1 MDRKLVKNFFVY
13 LVRTFIVTLGSILV
27 FPYAS
32 RVLGVTSIGEVQ
44 YVQSIASYFQ
54 LFATFGIT
62 SYGIREGSRVK
73 DDSVKL
79 EQLISELFWLNLL
92 TTLISFTIYSIA
104 IMTCA
109 FVSYRE
115 LLLLFSLY
123 IIFCGLNFD
132 WIFNVNEEYGY
143 ITIRSLF
150 GFILSIIVLV
160 MFVQDPNDTV
170 EYGLVIIIPYFV
182 TFISNIYYII
192 KRYGIRFVKFRQIL
206 QHVVPI
212 SLLFSVIVSS
222 SIYSTLDTTMLGM
235 MQSAYSVGL
244 YSAASKLARL
254 ISQLIVTMFTVFTP
268 RVSYYIGKSDTA
280 KFSTLVNNAIKLA
293 LFLCVP
299 AVVAFFCYSSE
310 GIVLFSGHEFV
321 SANGAAKILSINLFF
336 SVIDG
341 FFGWQ
346 ILVPLRKEK
355 YLTLATF
362 IGAVANFAFNY
373 FLIPLFGVT
382 GAAAATIISEFSV
395 FIILSYYVNKYISL
409 GSSYIGIWK
418 NIVASLTIPLVYFII
433 YKLKLSIILMLCIA
447 IPSSIILY
455 VAALILMK
463 DVSVLNAID
472 RVIYYTKLKLAKRD

>member
-32 RVLGVTSIGEVQ
+32 RMLGVTSIGEVQ

-62 SYGIREGSRVK
+62 SYGIREGSRIK

-79 EQLISELFWLNLL
+79 KRLVSELFWLNLI
-92 TTLISFTIYSIA
+92 TTLISFTIYSIV
-104 IMTCA
+104 ITNHT
-109 FVSYRE
+109 FVSYRA
-115 LLLLFSLY
+115 LLSLFSLY
-123 IIFCGLNFD
+123 IVFCGFNFD

-143 ITIRSLF
+143 ITIRSLI

-160 MFVQDPNDTV
+160 MFVRDSGDTI
-170 EYGLVIIIPYFV
+170 EYGLVLIIPYFI
-182 TFISNIYYII
+182 TFISNVYFII
-192 KRYGIRFVKFRQIL
+192 NRYGIELVKFRQIR
-206 QHVVPI
+206 QHVFPI

-222 SIYSTLDTTMLGM
+222 SIYSSLDTTMLGM

-254 ISQLIVTMFTVFTP
+254 VSQLIVTMFTVFTP
-268 RVSYYIGKSDTA
+268 RVSYYIGKKDTE

-299 AVVAFFCYSSE
+299 AVFAFFCYSSE
-310 GIVLFSGHEFV
+310 GIELFSGHEFV
-321 SANGAAKILSINLFF
+321 LADGAAKILSINLFF

-362 IGAVANFAFNY
+362 IGAIANLVLNY

-382 GAAAATIISEFSV
+382 GAATATIISEFSV
-395 FIILSYYVNKYISL
+395 FIILSYYVNKYVTL
-409 GSSYIGIWK
+409 GKSYYGIWR
-418 NIVASLTIPLVYFII
+418 NIIASLTIPLI
-433 YKLKLSIILMLCIA
+433 YYILCGYNISIISMLCIA
-447 IPSSIILY
+447 IPSSFILY
-455 VAALILMK
+455 VVALILMK
-463 DVSVLNAID
+463 DDSVINVMKTI
-472 RVIYYTKLKLAKRD
+472 INYGKLKLAKRD